1 MDKRTRRARG
11 RIDRNSVD
19 SGATSGAVKFAPLL
33 LFLFYYKINRQFL
46 ILIHAQTESRKY
58 RVVRMEETWKRES
71 RILQEKRVLAFFGKS
86 EKVLAPRKKEKERE
100 GEGKNREHTES
111 MDIGQWCTVVE
122 NRGTKRMDDRDFGR
136 NVTLNGKME
145 EEKKK
150 KEIAKFQNFPNFST
164 FGKKHC
170 LFNPICRKKRGRGKR
185 REKISMGDG

>member
-1 MDKRTRRARG
+1 MDKRSRRARG
-11 RIDRNSVD
+11 RIDRNSAD

-58 RVVRMEETWKRES
+58 RVVRMEETWKRKS

-145 EEKKK
+145 RGKKK
-150 KEIAKFQNFPNFST
+150 KKKLQNS
-164 FGKKHC
+164 
-170 LFNPICRKKRGRGKR
+170 
-185 REKISMGDG
+185 KISLTFRLSERSTV

>member
-1 MDKRTRRARG
+1 M
-11 RIDRNSVD
+11 
-19 SGATSGAVKFAPLL
+19 
-33 LFLFYYKINRQFL
+33 
-46 ILIHAQTESRKY
+46 
-58 RVVRMEETWKRES
+58 
-71 RILQEKRVLAFFGKS
+71 LAFFGKS

-150 KEIAKFQNFPNFST
+150 KRNCKIPKFP
-164 FGKKHC
+164 
-170 LFNPICRKKRGRGKR
+170 
-185 REKISMGDG
+185 

>member
-1 MDKRTRRARG
+1 MDKRSRRARG

-58 RVVRMEETWKRES
+58 RVVRMEETWKRKS

-100 GEGKNREHTES
+100 KG
-111 MDIGQWCTVVE
+111 
-122 NRGTKRMDDRDFGR
+122 
-136 NVTLNGKME
+136 
-145 EEKKK
+145 
-150 KEIAKFQNFPNFST
+150 
-164 FGKKHC
+164 
-170 LFNPICRKKRGRGKR
+170 
-185 REKISMGDG
+185 EKIENIQRVWILVNGARSWKIAGQNEWTIETLVET